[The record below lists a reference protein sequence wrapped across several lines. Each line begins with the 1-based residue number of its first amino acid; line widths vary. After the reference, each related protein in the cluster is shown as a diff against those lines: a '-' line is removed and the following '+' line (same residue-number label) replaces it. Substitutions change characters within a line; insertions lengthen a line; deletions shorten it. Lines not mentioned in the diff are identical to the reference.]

1 LDNWKVISYSV
12 GDGKIEETLG
22 SGFVYHGLEKISNK
36 DKEKWGKRV
45 PLSHSSFAVEDLAR
59 NSIKQD

>member
-1 LDNWKVISYSV
+1 
-12 GDGKIEETLG
+12 
-22 SGFVYHGLEKISNK
+22 LEKISNK